1 MSCQYLNNHLQ
12 IENLPISHIANQY
25 GTPCY
30 IYSQAELIKQWQT
43 FKQALANYPH
53 QICYAV
59 KANSNLTILSLL
71 AQQGAG
77 FDIVSGGELARVIA
91 ASGDPQK
98 SVFSGVG
105 KTTEEIRQ
113 ALQADI
119 GCFNIESHQELLRI
133 EAEAKSL
140 NKIAPIALRINPN
153 IDANTHP
160 YITTGIKDN
169 KFGVSEQDALALYRL
184 AQKSKHFNIQG
195 IACHL
200 GSQLTSLQPF
210 LQAIDRLLALSEQL
224 TKMQINLKHINIGGG
239 LGISYGGKTVPSPQE
254 YCNQVLA
261 RFRHSKIKPQ
271 LILEPGRAIVAKA
284 GVLITRIEYLKYNS
298 DKNFAIVDAGM
309 NDLLRPALYH
319 ADQTIQPV
327 ELHTHLD
334 ETTYDVVGPICESS
348 DFLGKNKRLR
358 IKAGDYLAIM
368 DCGAY
373 GFSMSSN
380 YNSRPRSAEIL
391 VNKESTSLIR
401 SRETVEQLLANEK
414 ALLYFLH

>member
-12 IENLPISHIANQY
+12 IENLPISYIANQY

-43 FKQALANYPH
+43 FEQALANYPY

-71 AQQGAG
+71 AKQGAG

-98 SVFSGVG
+98 CVFSGVG

-113 ALQADI
+113 ALQENI

-140 NKIAPIALRINPN
+140 KKIAPIALRINPN

-169 KFGVSEQDALALYRL
+169 KFGISEQDALALYRL
-184 AQKSKHFNIQG
+184 AQKSNYFNIQG

-210 LQAIDRLLALSEQL
+210 LQAIDRLLELSEQL
-224 TKMQINLKHINIGGG
+224 TKTQINLKHINIGGG
-239 LGISYGGKTVPSPQE
+239 LGISYRGETVPSPHE

-261 RFRHSKIKPQ
+261 KLRHSKLKPQ

-284 GVLITRIEYLKYNS
+284 GILITRIEYLKYNS
-298 DKNFAIVDAGM
+298 GKNFAIVDAGM

-327 ELHTHLD
+327 ELHTNLA

-348 DFLGKNKRLR
+348 DFLGKNISLR
-358 IKAGDYLAIM
+358 IKVGDYLAIM

-391 VNKESTSLIR
+391 VNKEKTRLIR
-401 SRETVEQLLANEK
+401 ARETIEQLLANEK
-414 ALLYFLH
+414 ALL